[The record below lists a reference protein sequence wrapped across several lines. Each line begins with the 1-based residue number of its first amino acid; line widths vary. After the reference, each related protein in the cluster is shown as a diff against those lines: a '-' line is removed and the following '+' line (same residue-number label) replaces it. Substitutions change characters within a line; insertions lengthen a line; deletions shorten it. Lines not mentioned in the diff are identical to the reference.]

1 MTVPSIQKDISE
13 IKEILARQEE
23 VLKDHIRRTELLE
36 VMVLPIQRRVYMLEG
51 VMYFLSSVGV
61 GSLIIYLLSK
71 YGTNT
76 SH

>member
-71 YGTNT
+71 VW
-76 SH
+76 H